1 MPKISV
7 IVPVYK
13 AEAYLHR
20 CVGSLLTQTFTD
32 FEVLL
37 VDDGSPDRS
46 GAICD
51 EYARRDSRVR
61 VFHKENGGVS
71 SARNYGIS
79 KAEGLWL
86 LFVDSDDWCNEN
98 YIECFFKTDR
108 AFDEDDLVVQGK
120 FNDELGGECIREP
133 LPAAR
138 YFNNVAECIKENDL
152 LSFGAPYCKLFSRAL
167 ITQYDIKFP
176 ENYSYGED
184 TTFFFKYLLHVKN
197 MIALAYEGYHYVQTD
212 NSSLSRRFH
221 DFLPLCAF
229 IKDSLSLV
237 VKIYKG
243 LSIVYNTSC
252 IRLLVRAELNMFRLK
267 YPSDRRHAL
276 LRQTKN
282 ELLPLMSRI
291 GMRGCTPNIL
301 LLSFKLPV
309 KLVDMLYSLL
319 YSIRK

>member
-98 YIECFFKTDR
+98 YIEDNIIEELFKMDNVIITPHAAFYTDE
-108 AFDEDDLVVQGK
+108 ALSNMVS
-120 FNDELGGECIREP
+120 IS
-133 LPAAR
+133 
-138 YFNNVAECIKENDL
+138 IEN
-152 LSFGAPYCKLFSRAL
+152 
-167 ITQYDIKFP
+167 II
-176 ENYSYGED
+176 
-184 TTFFFKYLLHVKN
+184 
-197 MIALAYEGYHYVQTD
+197 
-212 NSSLSRRFH
+212 
-221 DFLPLCAF
+221 DF
-229 IKDSLSLV
+229 
-237 VKIYKG
+237 
-243 LSIVYNTSC
+243 YNTNEC
-252 IRLLVRAELNMFRLK
+252 
-267 YPSDRRHAL
+267 
-276 LRQTKN
+276 KN
-282 ELLPLMSRI
+282 EI
-291 GMRGCTPNIL
+291 
-301 LLSFKLPV
+301 
-309 KLVDMLYSLL
+309 
-319 YSIRK
+319 